1 MYYITGNSP
10 EKDTTLD
17 MICYKTM
24 EKLRAGV
31 IGHVEG
37 KYGGLRGG
45 TNNKKIVKIYIQRH
59 LIPESFFLPHTARPL
74 LPLCFFLHIQIRSHY
89 TKEIEP
95 VSTGTGKPQA
105 T

>member
-1 MYYITGNSP
+1 MYYLTGNSP
-10 EKDTTLD
+10 EKDTALD

-45 TNNKKIVKIYIQRH
+45 TNNIKIVKIYIH
-59 LIPESFFLPHTARPL
+59 LIPESFFCLIQQGH
-74 LPLCFFLHIQIRSHY
+74 FFLDDLSCIFRLEAAIQ
-89 TKEIEP
+89 K
-95 VSTGTGKPQA
+95 KLNQ
-105 T
+105 